1 MFKKRK
7 NVSQEKLAQY
17 LNVSF
22 QAVSKWENSN
32 TYPDISLLPNIAR
45 FFGITVDELLQ
56 AEKIDEKKLYSE
68 YEEKA
73 ADLYRNGHIAET
85 IPVWLEAYR
94 KMPNNV
100 DVKEML
106 MSAYFDTDKTKYQN
120 EIIEL
125 GTEIYNS
132 NCGVFYKGQA
142 IKEIARTYSANNND
156 EMAKKWAQKS
166 YQLMHSQEM
175 IYMQI
180 LREGEDLVEQFSFAN
195 YWYFKEL
202 FYMAAH
208 LSDCDSIPGGKAY
221 TQTVDKV
228 VAQIYELIYPN
239 DDMSFE
245 DLLLMC
251 EQHRS
256 IAEDEIA
263 LGNDENVVRHHLT
276 RAFEC
281 AKKSIS
287 VKEHG
292 LTHPLVMG
300 FHISAAP
307 SDNKKVTR
315 LLRKELDWPCFDEYK
330 KAAWFDNIVQQLDN
344 LL

>member
-1 MFKKRK
+1 
-7 NVSQEKLAQY
+7 
-17 LNVSF
+17 
-22 QAVSKWENSN
+22 
-32 TYPDISLLPNIAR
+32 
-45 FFGITVDELLQ
+45 
-56 AEKIDEKKLYSE
+56 
-68 YEEKA
+68 
-73 ADLYRNGHIAET
+73 
-85 IPVWLEAYR
+85 
-94 KMPNNV
+94 MPNNI

-106 MSAYFDTDKTKYQN
+106 MSAYFDTDKAKYQN

-132 NCGVFYKGQA
+132 NCGIFYKGQA
-142 IKEIARTYSANNND
+142 IKEIARTYAVNNNST
-156 EMAKKWAQKS
+156 MAEKWAQKS

-180 LREGEDLVEQFSFAN
+180 LEEGKDLVEQFSFAN

-202 FYMAAH
+202 FYMAAR
-208 LSDCDSIPGGKAY
+208 LSDCDSIPGGRAY
-221 TQTVDKV
+221 TQAVDKA

-239 DDMSFE
+239 DDTSFE

-263 LGNDENVVRHHLT
+263 LDNDENVVKHHLT

-287 VKEHG
+287 VKEHS
-292 LTHPLVMG
+292 LTHPLVMN
-300 FHISAAP
+300 FHISSAP
-307 SDNKKVTR
+307 SDNLKVAK
-315 LLRKELDWPCFDEYK
+315 LLKKELNRSCFDTYRNSE
-330 KAAWFDNIVQQLDN
+330 WFNAIEQQLNDF
-344 LL
+344 LH